1 MLGDFAVVSVR
12 NCVEAK
18 IEQTSAMRF
27 TAFQDPCG
35 QWMVFDLRS
44 GLPARMPDMLLL
56 GPTREEAELLAGQA
70 NEFLSVPRSAVPLSR
85 YLIAPQWNDWAS
97 SEL

>member
-1 MLGDFAVVSVR
+1 MLGDFAAVFRSELR
-12 NCVEAK
+12 QSK
-18 IEQTSAMRF
+18 DRTSAMRF
-27 TAFQDPCG
+27 TALQDPCG
-35 QWMVFDLRS
+35 QRMVFDLRS
-44 GLPARMPDMLLL
+44 GFPARMPDMLLL

>member
-1 MLGDFAVVSVR
+1 MLGDFAVVFRSELR
-12 NCVEAK
+12 QSK
-18 IEQTSAMRF
+18 HRTSAMRF

-44 GLPARMPDMLLL
+44 GFPARMPDMLLL
-56 GPTREEAELLAGQA
+56 GPIREEAEQLAGQA
-70 NEFLSVPRSAVPLSR
+70 DEFLSVPRSAVPLSR